1 MRDKSYKA
9 LILDLDNTIY
19 PEKDYLFQV
28 YYLIGEFVEF
38 QEGVPHDQVTKF
50 LVDEFMAKG
59 RDRIFDKMIAHFSL
73 PETYLENCFRLLR
86 TAKLPLPL
94 LIFEDMLLRLQEAS
108 EAGLRLFVLTNG
120 NPEQQLNKIKHLEWH
135 GLDQHI
141 KCYFCNEIA
150 PKPAPDAMLKLLA
163 DHQLAPSEVLF
174 LGDANI
180 DEDCAKAAG
189 VDFERVNF
197 VDVIR

>member
-1 MRDKSYKA
+1 MSDKNYKA
-9 LILDLDNTIY
+9 LVLDLDNTIY

-28 YYLIGEFVEF
+28 YYLIGQFVEF
-38 QEGVPHDQVTKF
+38 QEGVSREQVTQF
-50 LVDEFMAKG
+50 LVNEFMANG
-59 RDRIFDKMIAHFSL
+59 RDHIFDKMIAHFEL

-86 TAKLPLPL
+86 TAKIPLPL
-94 LIFEDMLLRLQEAS
+94 LIFEDMLIRLQEAS
-108 EAGLRLFVLTNG
+108 EVGLQLFVLTNG
-120 NPEQQLNKIKHLEWH
+120 HPEQQLNKIKHLEWH

-163 DHQLAPSEVLF
+163 DHQLLPSEVLF

-180 DEDCAKAAG
+180 DEACAIAAG

-197 VDVIR
+197 VNVIR

>member
-1 MRDKSYKA
+1 MSDKNYKA
-9 LILDLDNTIY
+9 LVLDLDNTIY

-28 YYLIGEFVEF
+28 YYLIGQFVEF
-38 QEGVPHDQVTKF
+38 QEGVSREQVTQF
-50 LVDEFMAKG
+50 LVNEFMANG
-59 RDRIFDKMIAHFSL
+59 RDHIFDKMIAHFEL

-86 TAKLPLPL
+86 TAKIPLPL
-94 LIFEDMLLRLQEAS
+94 LIFEDMLIRLQEAS
-108 EAGLRLFVLTNG
+108 EVGLQLFVLTNG
-120 NPEQQLNKIKHLEWH
+120 HPEQQLNKIKHLEWH

-163 DHQLAPSEVLF
+163 DHQLLPSEVLF

-180 DEDCAKAAG
+180 DEACAMAAG

-197 VDVIR
+197 VNVIR

>member
-1 MRDKSYKA
+1 MSDKNYKA
-9 LILDLDNTIY
+9 LVLDLDNTIY

-28 YYLIGEFVEF
+28 YYLIGQFVEF
-38 QEGVPHDQVTKF
+38 QEGVSREQVTQF
-50 LVDEFMAKG
+50 LVNEFMANG
-59 RDRIFDKMIAHFSL
+59 RDHIFDKMIAHFEL

-86 TAKLPLPL
+86 TAKIPLPL
-94 LIFEDMLLRLQEAS
+94 LIFEQMLLRLQESS
-108 EAGLRLFVLTNG
+108 EAGLQLFVLTNG
-120 NPEQQLNKIKHLEWH
+120 HPEQQLNKIKHLEWH

-163 DHQLAPSEVLF
+163 DHQLLPSEVLF

-180 DEDCAKAAG
+180 DEACAMAAG

-197 VDVIR
+197 VNVIR

>member
-1 MRDKSYKA
+1 MTHKSYKA

-38 QEGVPHDQVTKF
+38 QEAVPHDQVTKF

-59 RDRIFDKMIAHFSL
+59 RDRIFDKMIAHFNLS
-73 PETYLENCFRLLR
+73 ETYLENCFRLLR

-163 DHQLAPSEVLF
+163 DHQLATSEVLF

>member
-1 MRDKSYKA
+1 MTDKSYKA

-73 PETYLENCFRLLR
+73 PENYLENCFRLLR

-108 EAGLRLFVLTNG
+108 ETGLRLFVLTNG

-150 PKPAPDAMLKLLA
+150 PKPAPDALLKLLA

>member
-1 MRDKSYKA
+1 MSDKNYKA
-9 LILDLDNTIY
+9 LVLDLDNTIY

-28 YYLIGEFVEF
+28 YYLIGQFVEF
-38 QEGVPHDQVTKF
+38 QEGVSREQVTQF
-50 LVDEFMAKG
+50 LVNEFMANG
-59 RDRIFDKMIAHFSL
+59 RDYIFDKMIAHFEL

-86 TAKLPLPL
+86 TAKIPLPL
-94 LIFEDMLLRLQEAS
+94 LIFEDMLIRLQEAS
-108 EAGLRLFVLTNG
+108 EVGLQLFVLTNG
-120 NPEQQLNKIKHLEWH
+120 HPEQQLNKIKHLEWH

-163 DHQLAPSEVLF
+163 DHQLLPSEVLF

-180 DEDCAKAAG
+180 DEACAMAAG

-197 VDVIR
+197 VNVIR

>member
-1 MRDKSYKA
+1 MSDKNYKA
-9 LILDLDNTIY
+9 LVLDLDNTIY

-28 YYLIGEFVEF
+28 YYLIGQFVEF
-38 QEGVPHDQVTKF
+38 QEGVSREQVTQF
-50 LVDEFMAKG
+50 LVNEFLSNG
-59 RDRIFDKMIAHFSL
+59 RDHIFDKMIAHFEL

-86 TAKLPLPL
+86 TAKIPLPL
-94 LIFEDMLLRLQEAS
+94 LIFEDMLIRLQEAS
-108 EAGLRLFVLTNG
+108 EVGLQLFVLTNG
-120 NPEQQLNKIKHLEWH
+120 HPEQQLNKIKHLEWH

-163 DHQLAPSEVLF
+163 DHQLLPSEVLF

-180 DEDCAKAAG
+180 DEACAIAAG

>member
-1 MRDKSYKA
+1 
-9 LILDLDNTIY
+9 
-19 PEKDYLFQV
+19 
-28 YYLIGEFVEF
+28 
-38 QEGVPHDQVTKF
+38 
-50 LVDEFMAKG
+50 
-59 RDRIFDKMIAHFSL
+59 
-73 PETYLENCFRLLR
+73 
-86 TAKLPLPL
+86 LPLPL

-150 PKPAPDAMLKLLA
+150 PKPAPDAMLILLA

>member
-1 MRDKSYKA
+1 MSDKNYKA
-9 LILDLDNTIY
+9 LVLDLDNTIY

-28 YYLIGEFVEF
+28 YYLIGQFVEF
-38 QEGVPHDQVTKF
+38 QEGVSREQVTQF
-50 LVDEFMAKG
+50 LVNEFLANG
-59 RDRIFDKMIAHFSL
+59 RDHIFDKMIAHFEL

-86 TAKLPLPL
+86 TAKIPLPL
-94 LIFEDMLLRLQEAS
+94 LIFEDMLIRLQEAS
-108 EAGLRLFVLTNG
+108 EVGLQLFVLTNG
-120 NPEQQLNKIKHLEWH
+120 HPEQQLNKIKHLEWH

-163 DHQLAPSEVLF
+163 DHQLLPSEVLF

-180 DEDCAKAAG
+180 DEACAIAAG

>member
-1 MRDKSYKA
+1 MSDKNYKA
-9 LILDLDNTIY
+9 LVLDLDNTIY

-28 YYLIGEFVEF
+28 YYLIGQFVEF
-38 QEGVPHDQVTKF
+38 QEGVSREQVTQF
-50 LVDEFMAKG
+50 LVNEFMANG
-59 RDRIFDKMIAHFSL
+59 RDHIFDKMIAHFEL

-86 TAKLPLPL
+86 TAKIPLPL
-94 LIFEDMLLRLQEAS
+94 LIFEQMLLRLQEAS
-108 EAGLRLFVLTNG
+108 EAGLQLFVLTNG
-120 NPEQQLNKIKHLEWH
+120 HPEQQLNKIKHLEWH

-163 DHQLAPSEVLF
+163 DHQLLPSEVLF

-180 DEDCAKAAG
+180 DEACAMAAG

-197 VDVIR
+197 VNVIR

>member
-1 MRDKSYKA
+1 MSDKNYKA
-9 LILDLDNTIY
+9 LVLDLDNTIY

-28 YYLIGEFVEF
+28 YYLIGQFVEF
-38 QEGVPHDQVTKF
+38 QEGVSHELVTQF
-50 LVDEFMAKG
+50 LVNEFMANG
-59 RDRIFDKMIAHFSL
+59 RDHIFDKMIAHFEL

-86 TAKLPLPL
+86 TAKIPLPL
-94 LIFEDMLLRLQEAS
+94 LIFEQMLLRLQEAS
-108 EAGLRLFVLTNG
+108 EAGLQLFVLTNG
-120 NPEQQLNKIKHLEWH
+120 HPEQQLNKIKHLEWH

-163 DHQLAPSEVLF
+163 DHQLLPSEVLF

-180 DEDCAKAAG
+180 DEACAMAAG

-197 VDVIR
+197 VNVIR

>member
-1 MRDKSYKA
+1 MSEKNYKA
-9 LILDLDNTIY
+9 LLLDLDNTIY

-28 YYLIGEFVEF
+28 YYLIGQFIEYQEGFAHDLVTQYLVNEF
-38 QEGVPHDQVTKF
+38 QSN
-50 LVDEFMAKG
+50 G
-59 RDRIFDKMIAHFSL
+59 RHLLFDKMIAHFGL

-94 LIFEDMLLRLQEAS
+94 LIFEDMLLRMKDAAA
-108 EAGLRLFVLTNG
+108 AGLQLFIFTNG

-135 GLDQHI
+135 GLDQQI

-150 PKPAPDAMLKLLA
+150 PKPAPDALFQLLA
-163 DHQLAPSEVLF
+163 DHQLAKEEVLF
-174 LGDANI
+174 IGDADI
-180 DEDCAKAAG
+180 DEDCASAAG

-197 VDVIR
+197 VTAIR

>member
-1 MRDKSYKA
+1 MSDKNYKA
-9 LILDLDNTIY
+9 LVLDLDNTIY

-28 YYLIGEFVEF
+28 YYLIGQFVEF
-38 QEGVPHDQVTKF
+38 QEGVSREQVTQF
-50 LVDEFMAKG
+50 LVNEFLSNG
-59 RDRIFDKMIAHFSL
+59 RDHIFDKMIAHFEL

-86 TAKLPLPL
+86 TAKIPLPL
-94 LIFEDMLLRLQEAS
+94 LIFEDMLIRLQEAS
-108 EAGLRLFVLTNG
+108 EVGLQLFVLTNG
-120 NPEQQLNKIKHLEWH
+120 HPEQQLNKIKHLEWH

-163 DHQLAPSEVLF
+163 DHQLLPSEILF

-180 DEDCAKAAG
+180 DEACAMAAG

>member
-1 MRDKSYKA
+1 MSNKNYKA
-9 LILDLDNTIY
+9 LVLDLDNTIY

-28 YYLIGEFVEF
+28 YYLIGQFVEF
-38 QEGVPHDQVTKF
+38 QEGISREKVTQF
-50 LVDEFMAKG
+50 LVNEFMSNG
-59 RDRIFDKMIAHFSL
+59 RDHIFDKMIAHFEL

-86 TAKLPLPL
+86 TAKIPLPL
-94 LIFEDMLLRLQEAS
+94 LIFEQMLLRLQEAS
-108 EAGLRLFVLTNG
+108 EAGLQLFVLTNG

-150 PKPAPDAMLKLLA
+150 PKPAPDAMLKLLD
-163 DHQLAPSEVLF
+163 DHQLLPSEVLF

-180 DEDCAKAAG
+180 DEDCAMAAG

>member
-9 LILDLDNTIY
+9 LVLDLDNTIY

-28 YYLIGEFVEF
+28 YFLIGQFVEY
-38 QEGVPHDQVTKF
+38 QDGIAHDQVTQF
-50 LVDEFMAKG
+50 LIDEFMANG
-59 RDRIFDKMIAHFSL
+59 RDHIFDKMIAQFNL

-86 TAKLPLPL
+86 TAKIPLPL
-94 LIFEDMLLRLQEAS
+94 LIFKDMLIRLQEAS
-108 EAGLRLFVLTNG
+108 DAGLQLFVLTNG
-120 NPEQQLNKIKHLEWH
+120 HPEQQLNKIKHLEWY

-150 PKPAPDAMLKLLA
+150 PKPAPDAMLKLLS
-163 DHQLAPSEVLF
+163 DHQLLPSEILF
-174 LGDANI
+174 IGDANI
-180 DEDCAKAAG
+180 DEACAIAAG

>member
-1 MRDKSYKA
+1 MTDKSYKA
-9 LILDLDNTIY
+9 LVLDLDNTIY

-38 QEGVPHDQVTKF
+38 QEAVPHDQVTKF

-59 RDRIFDKMIAHFSL
+59 RDRIFDKMIAHFNLS
-73 PETYLENCFRLLR
+73 ETYLENCFRLLR

>member
-1 MRDKSYKA
+1 MSDKNYKA
-9 LILDLDNTIY
+9 LVLDLDNTIY

-28 YYLIGEFVEF
+28 YYLIGQFVEF
-38 QEGVPHDQVTKF
+38 QEGVSREQVTQF
-50 LVDEFMAKG
+50 LVNEFMANG
-59 RDRIFDKMIAHFSL
+59 RDHIFDKMIAHFEL

-86 TAKLPLPL
+86 TAKIPLPL
-94 LIFEDMLLRLQEAS
+94 LIFEDMLIRLQEAF
-108 EAGLRLFVLTNG
+108 EVGLQLFVLTNG
-120 NPEQQLNKIKHLEWH
+120 HPEQQLNKIKHLEWH

-163 DHQLAPSEVLF
+163 DHQLLPSEVLF

-180 DEDCAKAAG
+180 DEACAMAAG

-197 VDVIR
+197 VNVIR

>member
-1 MRDKSYKA
+1 MTDKSYKA
-9 LILDLDNTIY
+9 LVLDLDNTIY

-28 YYLIGEFVEF
+28 YFLIGQFVEY
-38 QEGVPHDQVTKF
+38 QDGIAHDQVTQF
-50 LVDEFMAKG
+50 LIDEFMANG
-59 RDRIFDKMIAHFSL
+59 RDHIFDKMIAQFNL

-86 TAKLPLPL
+86 TAKIPLPL
-94 LIFEDMLLRLQEAS
+94 LIFKDMLIRLQEAS
-108 EAGLRLFVLTNG
+108 DEGLQLFVLTNG
-120 NPEQQLNKIKHLEWH
+120 HPEQQLNKIKHLEWH

-150 PKPAPDAMLKLLA
+150 PKPAPDAMLKLLS
-163 DHQLAPSEVLF
+163 DHQLLPSEILF
-174 LGDANI
+174 IGDANI
-180 DEDCAKAAG
+180 DEACAIAAG

>member
-1 MRDKSYKA
+1 MTDKSYKA
-9 LILDLDNTIY
+9 LVLDLDNTIY

-28 YYLIGEFVEF
+28 YFLIGQFVEY
-38 QEGVPHDQVTKF
+38 QDGIAHDQVTQF
-50 LVDEFMAKG
+50 LIDEFMANG
-59 RDRIFDKMIAHFSL
+59 RDHIFDKMIAQFNL

-86 TAKLPLPL
+86 TAKIPLPL
-94 LIFEDMLLRLQEAS
+94 LIFKDMLIRLQEAS
-108 EAGLRLFVLTNG
+108 DAGLQLFVLTNG
-120 NPEQQLNKIKHLEWH
+120 HPEQQLNKIKHLEWH

-150 PKPAPDAMLKLLA
+150 PKPAPDAMLKLLS
-163 DHQLAPSEVLF
+163 DHKLLPSEILF
-174 LGDANI
+174 IGDANI
-180 DEDCAKAAG
+180 DEACAIAAG

>member
-1 MRDKSYKA
+1 MTDKSYKA
-9 LILDLDNTIY
+9 LVLDLDNTIY

-38 QEGVPHDQVTKF
+38 QEAVPHDQVTKF

-59 RDRIFDKMIAHFSL
+59 RDRIFDKMIAHFNLS
-73 PETYLENCFRLLR
+73 ETYLENCFRLLR

-163 DHQLAPSEVLF
+163 DHQLATSEVLF

>member
-1 MRDKSYKA
+1 MTDKSYKA
-9 LILDLDNTIY
+9 LVLDLDNTIY

-28 YYLIGEFVEF
+28 YYLIGEFIEF

-50 LVDEFMAKG
+50 LIDEFMVKG
-59 RDRIFDKMIAHFSL
+59 RDHIFDKMIVHFNL

>member
-9 LILDLDNTIY
+9 LVLDLDNTIY

-28 YYLIGEFVEF
+28 YYLIGEFIEF

-59 RDRIFDKMIAHFSL
+59 RDRIFDKMIAHFNL
-73 PETYLENCFRLLR
+73 PETNLENCFRLLR

-94 LIFEDMLLRLQEAS
+94 LIFEDMLLRLQDAL

-135 GLDQHI
+135 GLDLHI

-163 DHQLAPSEVLF
+163 DHQLLPSEVLF

-180 DEDCAKAAG
+180 DEDCAKAAS

>member
-1 MRDKSYKA
+1 MTHKSYKA
-9 LILDLDNTIY
+9 LVLDLDNTIY

-38 QEGVPHDQVTKF
+38 QEGIPHDQVTKF

-73 PETYLENCFRLLR
+73 PENYLENCFRLLR

-150 PKPAPDAMLKLLA
+150 PKPAPDALLKLLA

-180 DEDCAKAAG
+180 DEDCAKASS

>member
-1 MRDKSYKA
+1 MSDKSYKA
-9 LILDLDNTIY
+9 LVLDLDNTIY

-28 YYLIGEFVEF
+28 YYLIGQFVEF
-38 QEGVPHDQVTKF
+38 QEGVSREQVTQF
-50 LVDEFMAKG
+50 LVNEFMANG
-59 RDRIFDKMIAHFSL
+59 RDHIFDKMIAHFKL

-86 TAKLPLPL
+86 TAKIPLPL
-94 LIFEDMLLRLQEAS
+94 LIFEQMLLRLQEAS
-108 EAGLRLFVLTNG
+108 EAGLQLFVLTNG
-120 NPEQQLNKIKHLEWH
+120 HPEQQLNKIKHLEWH

-163 DHQLAPSEVLF
+163 DHQLLPSEVLF

-180 DEDCAKAAG
+180 DEACAIAAG

-197 VDVIR
+197 VNVIR